1 MNDFEKYI
9 QENIKQLEPQSINP
23 QVWLTIENQVLQ
35 AKNKRKT
42 LYLKIVSIAAVFLL
56 GLFLFKGSIFQG
68 ATNSEKE
75 LLVKYGLGK
84 YNFTHQVNMK
94 KQALSKAMI
103 PTTTQED
110 FKVLLQQLEFLDGQY
125 KDYLKYIEQNGY
137 QQFIGNQILNYYQ
150 SKIELL
156 DKIQKEIEKINY
168 YENKYP
174 SDEEKVGLQI

>member
-9 QENIKQLEPQSINP
+9 QKNKKQLEPETVNP
-23 QVWLTIENQVLQ
+23 EVWLTIENQILQ

-42 LYLKIVSIAAVFLL
+42 LYLKVVSVAAVFLL
-56 GLFLFKGSIFQG
+56 GLFLFKGNVFQG
-68 ATNSEKE
+68 ESNSEKE
-75 LLVKYGLGK
+75 LLAKYGLEK
-84 YNFTHQVNMK
+84 YNFTQQVNMK

-110 FKVLLQQLEFLDGQY
+110 FKVLLQQLEFLDKQY
-125 KDYLKYIEQNGY
+125 HDYLKYIEKNGY
-137 QQFIGNQILNYYQ
+137 QEFIGTQILNYYK

-156 DKIQKEIEKINY
+156 DKIQKEIQKINY

-174 SDEEKVGLQI
+174 SDEKKVGLQI